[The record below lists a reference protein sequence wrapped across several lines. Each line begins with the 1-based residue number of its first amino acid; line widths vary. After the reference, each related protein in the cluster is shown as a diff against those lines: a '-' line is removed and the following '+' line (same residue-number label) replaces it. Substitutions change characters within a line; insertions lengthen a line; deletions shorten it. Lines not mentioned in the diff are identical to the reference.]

1 MLIETGVIGL
11 EDIQILVASMNV
23 SEEDAEYDEAY
34 DLVQYGVIGLE
45 SLQYSVTNKDQML
58 TIKNYK

>member
-23 SEEDAEYDEAY
+23 SEGESGYDEAY
-34 DLVQYGVIGLE
+34 DLVQYGVVGLE
-45 SLQYSVTNKDQML
+45 SLQYSVMNKDETL
-58 TIKNYK
+58 TIIKYK